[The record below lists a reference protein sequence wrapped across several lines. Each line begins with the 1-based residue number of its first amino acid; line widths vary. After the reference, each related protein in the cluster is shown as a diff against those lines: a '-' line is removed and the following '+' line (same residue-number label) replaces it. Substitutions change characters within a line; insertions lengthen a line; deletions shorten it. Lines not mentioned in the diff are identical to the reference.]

1 MTSSLLDTIPNLKPF
16 DFEMHHDSL
25 LLNQEWILVNGIDKK
40 KSIYTFKKDNV
51 LKISEQENTTETS
64 WAIDLEN
71 VFSIETEDGIIT
83 VKAYFKDDDVLVLNH
98 QDKKDIALFINESN
112 YSTDVNTMDDVKIF
126 LKEKYR
132 QKVSKLINKHEFY
145 YIYQSEEFGP
155 VTVETLNKKVENEEI
170 SPYCFVRDINE
181 ENYAKRLRVYDLINE
196 L

>member
-1 MTSSLLDTIPNLKPF
+1 MANSLLKTIPNLKPF
-16 DFEMHHDSL
+16 DFDTHHDSL

-40 KSIYTFKKDNV
+40 KSVYTFKEDNI
-51 LKISEQENTTETS
+51 LKISEKENTTETT
-64 WAIDLEN
+64 WTVDIKN

-112 YSTDVNTMDDVKIF
+112 YSTEVNTMEDVKIF

-132 QKVSKLINKHEFY
+132 KKVSKLINKHEFY
-145 YIYQSEEFGP
+145 YIHQSEEFGP
-155 VTVETLNKKVENEEI
+155 VTVETLSKKVKNDEI

-181 ENYAKRLRVYDLINE
+181 ENYAKRLRICELIKE
-196 L
+196 V